1 MKRLGNA
8 LHVVQ
13 NRIIVRGE
21 PVEKSECWVSP
32 RNNVI
37 VIDQNRKG
45 VGQVFDIFGPLKHP
59 YIIVKPKKG
68 IDATIFIGKNLYIED
83 TSRRDNKWKK

>member
-1 MKRLGNA
+1 MRRLGNA

-21 PVEKSECWVSP
+21 PVEKSDSWVSP

-37 VIDQNRKG
+37 VVDQNRKK

-59 YIIVKPKKG
+59 YIIVKPKNG

-83 TSRRDNKWKK
+83 MSRSDNKWKK